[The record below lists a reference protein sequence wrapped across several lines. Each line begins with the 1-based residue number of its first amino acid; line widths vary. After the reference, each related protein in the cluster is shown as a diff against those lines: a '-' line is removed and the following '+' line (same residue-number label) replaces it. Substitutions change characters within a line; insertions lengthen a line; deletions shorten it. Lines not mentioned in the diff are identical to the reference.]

1 MNDIN
6 NIYISTNDKA
16 KIMNSKVKM
25 ILLVVGVLLLGYGIY
40 TLITPEA
47 SMDLGVIKAEVQD
60 NNDSY
65 ITIALGLVAIVLSR
79 VGGKKA

>member
-1 MNDIN
+1 MN
-6 NIYISTNDKA
+6 
-16 KIMNSKVKM
+16 NSVKL
-25 ILLVVGVLLLGYGIY
+25 ILLVVGVILIVYGIY

-47 SMDLGVIKAEVQD
+47 SMDLGVISAEVQD

-65 ITIALGLVAIVLSR
+65 ITIALGLVAVVLSR